1 MKREEI
7 STYLDCKGRKFCWK
21 CGRNSK
27 SCWDCQ
33 EAWKFL
39 SQLSCKQLMLARN
52 KILHNNAVSKKSW
65 QRRTCELLT
74 FINFFINEYFNFFRG
89 WLVGMADEKSEGD
102 MERAVEWIWV
112 GWLVPHTFYCPSLGL
127 LVFSPILSHFVKV
140 GGYSTL
146 STLVLIF
153 NLLILFSVAKNK
165 YLHYTTHYVMVTLAL
180 R

>member
-1 MKREEI
+1 
-7 STYLDCKGRKFCWK
+7 
-21 CGRNSK
+21 
-27 SCWDCQ
+27 
-33 EAWKFL
+33 
-39 SQLSCKQLMLARN
+39 
-52 KILHNNAVSKKSW
+52 
-65 QRRTCELLT
+65 
-74 FINFFINEYFNFFRG
+74 
-89 WLVGMADEKSEGD
+89 MADEKSEGD

-112 GWLVPHTFYCPSLGL
+112 GCSSHFSTFYFP

-180 R
+180 RCAKKTSFLS